1 MMQRQP
7 FSEPQPVRERQ
18 SFSEPMRLPAILTVA
33 GADGSAPDH
42 WLSLWQT
49 ALPDCR
55 HVELGSGTEPRRD
68 SWVAELDR
76 AIDAVQGPVVLV
88 AHGLGCLAVAWW
100 AKLRWR
106 HAVRRK
112 LLGAMLVA
120 PPCGRGEDTA
130 AGGGA
135 DPARHDFAPLPRA
148 TLPFPSLLVASRD
161 DPFAGFDA
169 AEALAL
175 TWGSQF
181 VDAGAAG
188 HLDAQSGLGIWEEGV
203 SLCESLITSVADARR
218 AVRARRQVMTTNPGE
233 GELGLVSDNPRPLN
247 WRRFLGRPNRQSMA
261 EQDKAYFNERAEA
274 ELLLAQRASHPKAVR
289 SHYLLAAYYLDLVHC
304 AAAPPA
310 VAREAAL

>member
-1 MMQRQP
+1 MQ
-7 FSEPQPVRERQ
+7 
-18 SFSEPMRLPAILTVA
+18 LPTILTMA
-33 GADGSAPDH
+33 GADGANPDH
-42 WLSLWQT
+42 WQSLWEA

-55 HVELGSGTEPRRD
+55 RVQGDRAEPQRD
-68 SWVAELDR
+68 RWVAQLDR
-76 AIDAVQGPVVLV
+76 AIEAVPGSVVLV

-120 PPCGRGEDTA
+120 PPCGAGMGQGPA
-130 AGGGA
+130 AA
-135 DPARHDFAPLPRA
+135 DPALYDLAPAPRA

-169 AEALAL
+169 AEELALA
-175 TWGSQF
+175 WGSQL

-188 HLDAQSGLGIWEEGV
+188 HLDARSGLGIWEEGV

-218 AVRARRQVMTTNPGE
+218 AVRARRQAMTTNPGE
-233 GELGLVSDNPRPLN
+233 GELGRASDNPRPLN
-247 WRRFLGRPNRQSMA
+247 WRRFLGRRNRQPMA
-261 EQDKAYFNERAEA
+261 EQDKAYFNARAEA
-274 ELLLAQRASHPKAVR
+274 ELLLAQRASHPQAVR

-304 AAAPPA
+304 AAAPQA
-310 VAREAAL
+310 AAREAAF